1 MYTIIVPREQEREE
15 RKMTDIT
22 RVPQMMNWLVQQM
35 NADAEYPLWIV
46 IVLGVLTIATI
57 AYGIYVIK
65 ATWIRR

>member
-1 MYTIIVPREQEREE
+1 
-15 RKMTDIT
+15 MTDIT